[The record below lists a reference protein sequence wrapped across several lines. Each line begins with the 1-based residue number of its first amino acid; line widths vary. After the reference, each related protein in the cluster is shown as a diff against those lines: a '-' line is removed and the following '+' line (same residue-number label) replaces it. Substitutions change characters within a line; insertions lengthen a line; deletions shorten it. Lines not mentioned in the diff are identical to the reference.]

1 MRPKIAIISALSN
14 WCSYLS
20 KTLSFLFGEKIE
32 FVEYSSDKNIIREP
46 VVADL
51 ILISEPIIYYSAY
64 RFFDPSTPTIVVTST
79 ITQSQYETL
88 QSLPV
93 GTRVLIVNDTN
104 SAVIDTISKFMDLG
118 LNHLEYYPYSPNS
131 AEITNEVRPLIA
143 VTPGEPGLVPDYIET
158 VVDIGPRVIDGHVV
172 TEIAIRTGLEYLLK
186 SEPIVNYL
194 ANVCTSKNS
203 TSYLL
208 ERAIAV
214 SEGFFSLANAHA
226 EGIVIVDKSGLV
238 QNCNEKAANIIGS
251 REKTIG
257 RQISQLLPCPM
268 TTDIQSVLYD
278 TGTQLAKIGS
288 AAISLRIIPI
298 NANNSFCGA
307 LIEINTFAEEEKHST
322 LRHQIIKRGHIAK
335 KTFDDM
341 VTADPD
347 MLNLKRDAE
356 KYAKSPATILIT
368 GESGTGKEILAQAIH
383 NASFRKDGPFVA
395 INCSALPASL
405 LESELFGYE
414 EGAFTGAKKGGKT
427 GLFELASAG
436 TIFLDEIGDMDLHLQ
451 SRILRVLEEREVLK
465 IGGDTIRPIDIR
477 VIAATK
483 QNLLSMIDQ
492 GTFREDLYY
501 RLNVIPLELPPLR
514 ERPVDILPLF
524 HHFAKAMGRAFTL
537 SPRAEEL
544 LIANPWRGNARELKN
559 KVEYL
564 AALNLSRINAE
575 DLDVPGRGGR
585 GRALPMES
593 GLPGLR
599 EPEDQAPSAQSGGA
613 VLSQSQENA
622 VRQFNAEIAGEEFHY
637 YLILRSLVNGRGQ
650 GVSRRRI
657 FLDIQRENYQIS
669 EAEIRKIIQTL
680 CRHRL
685 AIQGKGRSGARVT
698 PLGVAVFE
706 KTRENPALKKMLYHL
721 DI

>member
-341 VTADPD
+341 FTADPD
-347 MLNLKRDAE
+347 MLNLKRDDE
-356 KYAKSPATILIT
+356 KYAKSPATI
-368 GESGTGKEILAQAIH
+368 
-383 NASFRKDGPFVA
+383 
-395 INCSALPASL
+395 
-405 LESELFGYE
+405 
-414 EGAFTGAKKGGKT
+414 
-427 GLFELASAG
+427 
-436 TIFLDEIGDMDLHLQ
+436 
-451 SRILRVLEEREVLK
+451 
-465 IGGDTIRPIDIR
+465 
-477 VIAATK
+477 
-483 QNLLSMIDQ
+483 
-492 GTFREDLYY
+492 
-501 RLNVIPLELPPLR
+501 
-514 ERPVDILPLF
+514 
-524 HHFAKAMGRAFTL
+524 
-537 SPRAEEL
+537 
-544 LIANPWRGNARELKN
+544 
-559 KVEYL
+559 
-564 AALNLSRINAE
+564 
-575 DLDVPGRGGR
+575 
-585 GRALPMES
+585 
-593 GLPGLR
+593 
-599 EPEDQAPSAQSGGA
+599 
-613 VLSQSQENA
+613 
-622 VRQFNAEIAGEEFHY
+622 
-637 YLILRSLVNGRGQ
+637 
-650 GVSRRRI
+650 
-657 FLDIQRENYQIS
+657 
-669 EAEIRKIIQTL
+669 
-680 CRHRL
+680 
-685 AIQGKGRSGARVT
+685 
-698 PLGVAVFE
+698 
-706 KTRENPALKKMLYHL
+706 
-721 DI
+721 